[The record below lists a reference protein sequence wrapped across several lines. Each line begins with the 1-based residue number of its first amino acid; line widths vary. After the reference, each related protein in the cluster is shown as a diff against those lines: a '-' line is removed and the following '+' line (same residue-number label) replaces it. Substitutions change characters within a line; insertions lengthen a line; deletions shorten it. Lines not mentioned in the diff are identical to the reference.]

1 MATFT
6 YRIQLRRDSAADWTS
21 NDPTLAAAELGFESD
36 TGKLK
41 IGDGSTA
48 WSSLLYFPVDTDGQV
63 YLLDDKKAFFG
74 TGSDGEIYSSSDDLY
89 IRNITSDKDVIFSV
103 NDGGSQQETHRLIG
117 SSQIVMFATG
127 TKLTTGAVT
136 APNTDKGGLTLDQN
150 TGTNRIFECKTSNCA
165 HGLTSVDQTDT
176 YFSIHLLAG
185 SGAGVWLRGIS
196 DSTAKSA
203 MAFSAYC
210 EGTAGTATNEN
221 GIILFDIYQH
231 DGVDTTSAVADAG
244 NMLSVANAGTKRF
257 FVKGNGDILYDGSAA
272 AYDSEDDILLS
283 GTLSRKMAG
292 KESAYEPYA
301 ERLTKIG
308 VMENGF
314 ISRKKLD
321 QLTLGTFGQFW
332 NVLRK
337 IGEKFEISED
347 ELLIMAKDYT

>member
-1 MATFT
+1 M
-6 YRIQLRRDSAADWTS
+6 
-21 NDPTLAAAELGFESD
+21 
-36 TGKLK
+36 
-41 IGDGSTA
+41 
-48 WSSLLYFPVDTDGQV
+48 
-63 YLLDDKKAFFG
+63 
-74 TGSDGEIYSSSDDLY
+74 Y
-89 IRNITSDKDVIFSV
+89 IRNVTSDKDIIFSI

-117 SSQIVMFATG
+117 SSQTVMFAAG
-127 TKLTTGAVT
+127 TKLSAGGETTPDCA
-136 APNTDKGGLTLDQN
+136 AGGMTLDQN
-150 TGTNRIFECKTSNCA
+150 ALTAVDILTFKSSNVA
-165 HGLTSVDQTDT
+165 HGLVSVMETDT
-176 YFSIHLLAG
+176 WMSVRLLSGDDGG
-185 SGAGVWLRGIS
+185 SWWRTAS

-231 DGVDTTSAVADAG
+231 DGADTTSAVADAG

-337 IGEKFEISED
+337 IGEKFEISEN
-347 ELLIMAKDYT
+347 ELLTMAKDYT